1 MKYANIRIANLLF
14 LGIFSIHIA
23 GAQER
28 KGDFFGYLGVRA
40 NFCQIDGDQASG
52 YNKFGFSAGYTVGQ
66 VLKEAREGY
75 WSYLGGIEFSIRG
88 SRRAFNP
95 DNPGDQSFHFVYQM
109 VDIPLLI
116 SRNYKNYSV
125 SAGLRTTYL
134 LSAKDNDNFVLDLG
148 ASMRDVNMLGCVG
161 GSYQLNE
168 TWSAVLEIQYSINS
182 IRNNDARSNLLF
194 PTGVYHNVI
203 SIGTRLQISGKK

>member
-1 MKYANIRIANLLF
+1 MVK
-14 LGIFSIHIA
+14 
-23 GAQER
+23 AQDQ
-28 KGDFFGYLGVRA
+28 KGDFFGFLGVRA

-75 WSYLGGIEFSIRG
+75 WAYLGGIEFSIRG

-109 VDIPLLI
+109 VDIPLMI
-116 SRNYKNYSV
+116 SRTYKKYS
-125 SAGLRTTYL
+125 AAMGLRTTYL
-134 LSAKDNDNFVLDLG
+134 LSAKDNDNFVLNLES
-148 ASMRDVNMLGCVG
+148 SMREVNMLGCVSG
-161 GSYQLNE
+161 TYQLNE
-168 TWSAVLEIQYSINS
+168 TWSAVLEMQYSINS
-182 IRNNDARSNLLF
+182 IRNNEPGSHLLF

-203 SIGTRLQISGKK
+203 SLGTRIQISGKK